1 MPRVSAAFSWL
12 QPRPSPA
19 RGWVLA
25 CLVVAF
31 FLALPVVVVAASI
44 FLPATDAWSHLL
56 STVLPR
62 YIATTLVLLAAVLV
76 GVVTVGVATAWAV
89 TAYEFPGRRL
99 FEWALLLPL
108 AVPAYVMAYA
118 YTDWLQ
124 FSGPVQT
131 WIRALAG
138 WGRDDYWFPDIR
150 SLGGAAVM
158 FVCVLYPYVYLLA
171 RVSFLEQSPSLA
183 EAGRTLG
190 LSPRRTF
197 LRVSLPMARP
207 AIAAGAALALME
219 TLADFG
225 TVSYFGVQT
234 FTTGI
239 FRAWLS
245 MGEPVAAAKLSVMLL
260 AFVAAVVVA
269 ERAARRRARFHAGP
283 RPARKKRLALRG
295 GAAVVAILVCA
306 LPLAAGFVIP
316 AALLVKMSVAGGD
329 ATFGPRFLR
338 LALNSSTL
346 ALATAA
352 LAVALAL
359 LLAYGARISRSRW
372 SAAVNRVAGLGYAI
386 PGAVVGI
393 GVLIPAARLDHWIAD
408 LAAHAGIDVG
418 LVFTGSIAALVY
430 AYLIRF
436 LAVALQTVEAGLA
449 RVTPHMEDAARS
461 LGMGPAATLA
471 LVHAPM
477 LRSSLVTAALL
488 VFVDVMKELPA
499 TFVMRPFNFETLAVQ
514 AYNLASD
521 ERLAEAST
529 ASLAIVAVGLLPVVL
544 ASRRLV
550 RAEPEAKLTPAP
562 DHASAP

>member
-1 MPRVSAAFSWL
+1 MARAPSPLPWF
-12 QPRPSPA
+12 PGRPSAA
-19 RGWVLA
+19 RGWVAA

-31 FLALPVVVVAASI
+31 FLALPVAVVTASL
-44 FLPATDAWSHLL
+44 FAPGSDAWSHLVA
-56 STVLPR
+56 TVLPE
-62 YIATTLVLLAAVLV
+62 YIRTTLLLLCAVLI
-76 GVVTVGVATAWAV
+76 GVLVVGVAAAWVV
-89 TAYEFPGRRL
+89 TAYEFPGRRM

-124 FSGPVQT
+124 FAGPVQT
-131 WIRALAG
+131 WVRAVSG

-150 SLGGAAVM
+150 SLGGAATM

-190 LSPRRTF
+190 LSARQTF

-225 TVSYFGVQT
+225 TVAYFGVQT

-239 FRAWLS
+239 FRAWHS
-245 MGEPVAAAKLSVMLL
+245 MGDPVAAAKLSVMLL
-260 AFVAAVVVA
+260 AFVAFVVVA

-283 RPARKKRLALRG
+283 RATRKMRRALRAG
-295 GAAVVAILVCA
+295 QACVAILICA
-306 LPLAAGFVIP
+306 LPLAAGFVVP
-316 AALLVKMSVAGGD
+316 AILLLKMSLANGD

-346 ALATAA
+346 AFVTAA

-359 LLAYGARISRSRW
+359 LLAYGARISRSPW
-372 SAAVNRVAGLGYAI
+372 AAAMNRAAGLGYAI

-393 GVLIPAARLDHWIAD
+393 GVLIPAARLDHGIAD

-461 LGMGPAATLA
+461 LGMGPGATLA
-471 LVHAPM
+471 RVHAPM

-499 TFVMRPFNFETLAVQ
+499 TFVMRPFNFDTLAVQ

-529 ASLAIVAVGLLPVVL
+529 ASLAIVAVGLLPVIL

-550 RAEPEAKLTPAP
+550 RPEAGALPRPVANPA
-562 DHASAP
+562 AA

>member
-1 MPRVSAAFSWL
+1 MLARMARAPTALPWL
-12 QPRPSPA
+12 QNRFRPA
-19 RGWVLA
+19 RGWVVA
-25 CLVVAF
+25 CLVVAAI
-31 FLALPVVVVAASI
+31 LTVPVAVVAASV
-44 FLPATDAWSHLL
+44 FLPGGEAWDHLVA
-56 STVLPR
+56 TVLPR
-62 YIATTLVLLAAVLV
+62 YVATTFVLLGGVLA
-76 GVVTVGVATAWAV
+76 GVIAVGVACAWTV
-89 TAYEFPGRRL
+89 TAYDFPGRRM

-124 FSGPVQT
+124 FSGPVQ
-131 WIRALAG
+131 WWLREAMG
-138 WGRDDYWFPDIR
+138 WQRGDYWFPEIR
-150 SLGGAAVM
+150 SVGGAAAM
-158 FVCVLYPYVYLLA
+158 FICVLYPYVYLIS
-171 RVSFLEQSPSLA
+171 RVAFLEQSPSLT

-190 LSPRRTF
+190 HSARATF
-197 LRVSLPMARP
+197 FRVNLPMARP

-245 MGEPVAAAKLSVMLL
+245 MGEPVAAAKLSVLLL
-260 AFVAAVVVA
+260 AFVIVVVVA
-269 ERAARRRARFHAGP
+269 ERAARRRARFHEAPTERRRP
-283 RPARKKRLALRG
+283 RRELHGMRR
-295 GAAVVAILVCA
+295 AAAIAVCA

-316 AALLVKMSVAGGD
+316 AVLLVKMSLAGGD
-329 ATFGPRFLR
+329 ASFGPRFLR
-338 LALNSSTL
+338 LAAHSATL
-346 ALATAA
+346 ALVTAL
-352 LAVALAL
+352 LAVVLAL
-359 LLAYGARISRSRW
+359 LLAYGARISRSPW
-372 SAAVNRVAGLGYAI
+372 AAAMNRVVGLGYAI
-386 PGAVVGI
+386 PGAVIAI
-393 GVLIPAARLDHWIAD
+393 GVLIPLAKLDHLVADIAER
-408 LAAHAGIDVG
+408 AGFSTG
-418 LVFTGSIAALVY
+418 LLLTGGIAALIY

-471 LVHAPM
+471 RVHAPM

-499 TFVMRPFNFETLAVQ
+499 TFVMRPFNFDTLAVQ

-529 ASLAIVAVGLLPVVL
+529 ASLAIVAVGLIPVIV

-550 RAEPEAKLTPAP
+550 RPAQS
-562 DHASAP
+562 DKRKA